1 MAQAIHTMLG
11 KRLEHKI
18 EIKDQGVSHEQK
30 KQEVSNSDNE
40 AKGEE
45 EKRSHDNNGELVIT
59 QVPLDNDKNSEGKP
73 KQEKQVI
80 TNSDSVSTSEVG
92 KCNQISDEVTEM
104 QDSEDEDEESAETS
118 DLVKSEAKISYSNEK
133 SKNTELRT
141 SGRVRKQPVTRGDD
155 FLWTEGLRPLVH
167 H

>member
-59 QVPLDNDKNSEGKP
+59 QVPLDDDKNSEG
-73 KQEKQVI
+73 
-80 TNSDSVSTSEVG
+80 
-92 KCNQISDEVTEM
+92 
-104 QDSEDEDEESAETS
+104 
-118 DLVKSEAKISYSNEK
+118 
-133 SKNTELRT
+133 
-141 SGRVRKQPVTRGDD
+141 
-155 FLWTEGLRPLVH
+155 
-167 H
+167 

>member
-1 MAQAIHTMLG
+1 M
-11 KRLEHKI
+11 
-18 EIKDQGVSHEQK
+18 
-30 KQEVSNSDNE
+30 
-40 AKGEE
+40 
-45 EKRSHDNNGELVIT
+45 
-59 QVPLDNDKNSEGKP
+59 
-73 KQEKQVI
+73 
-80 TNSDSVSTSEVG
+80 STSEVG

-141 SGRVRKQPVTRGDD
+141 SGRVRKQAVTRGDD